1 MTFLFILNDHPY
13 DSERNY
19 NGLRLATA
27 LAENEQNTVRVFLIG
42 DAVFSA
48 VSGQHVPEGKHDIE
62 WMLRRFTAGRRAVG
76 ICRTCMEARAIEPEM
91 LIEGAHRSTLD
102 ELARWT
108 QESEKVLV
116 F

>member
-1 MTFLFILNDHPY
+1 MRICC
-13 DSERNY
+13 
-19 NGLRLATA
+19 TA
-27 LAENEQNTVRVFLIG
+27 LADNEQNTVRLFLIG

-48 VSGQHVPEGKHDIE
+48 VSGQRVPDARHDIE
-62 WMLRRFTAGRRAVG
+62 WMLRRFTAGHHEAG

-91 LIEGAHRSTLD
+91 LIEGTRRSTLD

-108 QESEKVLV
+108 QESDKVLV